1 MARIYKK
8 VSKCPEKLNDLIGI
22 YNLVPA
28 DAPLKSQ
35 KELEKEAEKA
45 TKQFDDYWSNE
56 RKAMTARFLENSV
69 IKQTEN
75 YPALKE
81 CILNRSLF
89 GWHIQKKNIYFQFLY
104 FREKFNLILE
114 NTDLYFQQGYKN
126 ETFFDCNKTTVFT
139 FSDEGKYQVKSVP
152 SVADLFSEAL
162 VGVDASRVRRCAIC
176 LKIFWAKTRNAGTCG
191 DKKCADD
198 LGNKKRLAKAKAQKE
213 KLNNH
218 FQSRV
223 KK

>member
-1 MARIYKK
+1 M
-8 VSKCPEKLNDLIGI
+8 VSKCPEKLGILIGI

-45 TKQFDDYWSNE
+45 TKQFDDYWSTE
-56 RKAMTARFLENSV
+56 RKVMTARFLDNAV
-69 IKQTEN
+69 IEQTEN

-81 CILNRSLF
+81 CISNQALF
-89 GWHIQKKNIYFQFLY
+89 GWRNQKKNIYFQFLY

-114 NTDLYFQQGYKN
+114 NAYSYFQGGYKI
-126 ETFFDCNKTTVFT
+126 EVFFDSDKTIIFS
-139 FSDEGKYQVKSVP
+139 FSDEGKYQIKSVP
-152 SVADLFSEAL
+152 SVADLFAEAL
-162 VGVDASRVRRCAIC
+162 EGVDASRVRRCAIC
-176 LKIFWAKTRNAGTCG
+176 LKIFWAKTSNAGTCG

-198 LGNKKRLAKAKAQKE
+198 LGNKKRLDKAKELKE

-223 KK
+223 KNNGTL